1 MPDLATVL
9 AGFSD
14 ALSPLTLLSVM
25 AGVFLGQF
33 VGALPGLGPVIA
45 MAVVIP
51 FTFVM
56 SPLPAIGL
64 LIGIM
69 KGGSVGGA
77 IPAILINIPGTP
89 DAAAT
94 SLDGHPMAKAGKG
107 LKAMKLAL
115 FSSVTGDTFSDLV
128 LITVSIPLAIVA
140 LMMGPVEIFALMIF
154 SFAVVSGLL
163 GQSPTKGLIALVLGL
178 LCATI
183 GADPLH
189 TTPRFIFGHF
199 EFFGGLPIAPMAIGA
214 LAVSEIFRRIAT
226 AAPSTLR
233 MLPDMRGNAPEDSRL
248 TWREYWA
255 CRFVMLRG
263 ALIGTGIGAVP
274 GVGSTA
280 AAFISYAATREAS
293 KDKDSFGRGNPHGV
307 AATESA
313 NSAVTGADMI
323 PLLSLGIPGS
333 ASAAMLISAFIIQG
347 IQPGPMLFEEQGRL
361 VYGLLGTMLLANMTN
376 TLVGMAMLRFWA
388 RVIMAPQSI
397 ILAVAMVL
405 CLIGAYLASGSMVGI
420 WVLLAFALIGYAM
433 TSFGYPVVVFII
445 AFFLGPRL
453 ELSLVQTLIVT
464 RGDLTRFVEHPIAL
478 VFLLLSMI
486 TLGLTARRSLRRP
499 QAEQKTGSKDTA

>member
-1 MPDLATVL
+1 MLDLATII
-9 AGFSD
+9 AGLTD
-14 ALSPLTLLSVM
+14 ALSPITLGFVLLGVM
-25 AGVFLGQF
+25 AGQF

-56 SPLPAIGL
+56 SPLPAFGL

-77 IPAILINIPGTP
+77 VPAILINIPGTP

-94 SLDGHPMAKAGKG
+94 SLDGYPMARAGKG
-107 LKAMKLAL
+107 VKAMKLAL
-115 FSSVTGDTFSDLV
+115 FASVTGDTFSDLV
-128 LITVSIPLAIVA
+128 LITVSVPLAAVA

-154 SFAVVSGLL
+154 SFAVVAGLL
-163 GQSPTKGLIALVLGL
+163 GQSVTKGLIALALGL
-178 LCATI
+178 LFATV

-199 EFFGGLPIAPMAIGA
+199 EFFDGLPIAPMAVGA

-226 AAPSTLR
+226 ATAGDMR
-233 MLPDMRGNAPEDSRL
+233 MLPQTRGTAPGDNRL
-248 TWREYWA
+248 SWAEYWS

-280 AAFISYAATREAS
+280 AAFMSYAATRESAS
-293 KDKDSFGRGNPHGV
+293 DKESFGKGNMKGV

-313 NSAVTGADMI
+313 NSAVTGADLI
-323 PLLSLGIPGS
+323 PLLTLGIPGS

-347 IQPGPMLFEEQGRL
+347 IQPGPLLFQEQGRL
-361 VYGLLGTMLLANMTN
+361 VYGLLGTMLLANITN
-376 TLVGMAMLRFWA
+376 TAVGLAMLRLWA
-388 RVIMAPQSI
+388 RVIQAPQSL
-397 ILAVAMVL
+397 ILSAALVM
-405 CLIGAYLASGSMVGI
+405 CLVGAYLANGSMVGV
-420 WVLLAFALIGYAM
+420 WVLLTFALLGYGM

-445 AFFLGPRL
+445 AFFLGPRF

-464 RGDLTRFVEHPIAL
+464 RGDLTRIFAHPIAL
-478 VFLLLSMI
+478 AFLALSLLTI
-486 TLGLTARRSLRRP
+486 GLTLRRTLQQGRSDS
-499 QAEQKTGSKDTA
+499 QAEGKTTA